1 MWPWL
6 FGSNQASTRGTARLQ
21 RASTTEPP
29 TIEPSYHRKNEKKT
43 NAPRTPPTPPTR
55 PLSPAEEPC
64 WPLTATAGRPHRRQ
78 RVDCRP
84 GRDIAEDDAD
94 ADGLHLG
101 PGRGILSAIT
111 RATDRGAGGDHDRP
125 RNPAARPRLLSA
137 AYDATVF
144 ALVENFVSVFSVS
157 CHLANFNS
165 PSLFDRRADW
175 ISRFFAMDNQ

>member
-64 WPLTATAGRPHRRQ
+64 WPLTATAGRPHRQQ

-94 ADGLHLG
+94 GLHLG
-101 PGRGILSAIT
+101 PGRGILPTIT
-111 RATDRGAGGDHDRP
+111 GATDRGAGGDHDRP
-125 RNPAARPRLLSA
+125 RNPAARPRLLSV

-157 CHLANFNS
+157 CHLANFDS

-175 ISRFFAMDNQ
+175 ILRFFCYG

>member
-1 MWPWL
+1 MVVWIKL
-6 FGSNQASTRGTARLQ
+6 GFNARHRKASTRVYR
-21 RASTTEPP
+21 RTTHDRTLLSP
-29 TIEPSYHRKNEKKT
+29 KKMKKT
-43 NAPRTPPTPPTR
+43 NAPPTPPTR

-94 ADGLHLG
+94 ADADGLHLG
-101 PGRGILSAIT
+101 PGRGILPTIT
-111 RATDRGAGGDHDRP
+111 CATDRGAGDDHNRP

-157 CHLANFNS
+157 CHLANFDS

-175 ISRFFAMDNQ
+175 ISRFFCYG